1 MRSPTNYYL
10 FKYAGIEFMRVVS
23 ILGSTG
29 SIGQSTL
36 DVIRLNKDDF
46 YVFALSCD
54 NNVELILKQAIE
66 FKPKYI
72 VCPNNNN
79 AKYIA
84 EQLPLNSGIEVL
96 SNNESLNYIASHDDV
111 THVVAAISGSAG
123 LESTFSAVKS
133 GKEILLANKES
144 LVMSGQLIM
153 GYANKNKCRIIP
165 IDSEHNAIYQVLN
178 STNERYLKKIILTA
192 SGGPFLNTAKEVMS
206 KITVE
211 QALKHPNWSMGKK
224 VTIDSATM
232 MNKGLEVIE
241 AFHLFNL
248 SHEQIEVVVHPQSI
262 IHSLVEFIDGS
273 LLTQIGLPDMRIPI
287 SYALGYPERI
297 RSGLNGIDLTKSEL
311 SFLKPDPEKF
321 PCLELSFEAIKSGHE
336 YCVSLNAANEVAV
349 DLFLK
354 KKIHFKDIFTINYK
368 MLKNTYPINLDSISK
383 IIQFNDEIKKKT
395 IEFSSK
401 FFS

>member
-1 MRSPTNYYL
+1 
-10 FKYAGIEFMRVVS
+10 MRVVS

-36 DVIRLNKDDF
+36 DVIQFNKDEF

-72 VCPNNNN
+72 VCPNNHN

-84 EQLPLNSGIEVL
+84 KKLPLNSGIEVL
-96 SNNESLNYIASHDDV
+96 SNTESLNYIASHDDV

-153 GYANKNKCRIIP
+153 GYANKNKSRIIP

-192 SGGPFLNTAKEVMS
+192 SGGPFLNSAMDVMS

-297 RSGLNGIDLTKSEL
+297 PSGLNGIDLTKSEL
-311 SFLKPDPEKF
+311 SFFKPDPEKF

-354 KKIHFKDIFTINYK
+354 KKIQFKDIFTINYE

-395 IEFSSK
+395 TEFSSK

>member
-1 MRSPTNYYL
+1 M
-10 FKYAGIEFMRVVS
+10 KVIS

-36 DVIRLNKDDF
+36 DVIRLNIDELN
-46 YVFALSCD
+46 VFALSC
-54 NNVELILKQAIE
+54 NNNFELILKQAIE

-72 VCPNNNN
+72 VCPNKNN
-79 AKYIA
+79 AKNIA
-84 EQLPLNSGIEVL
+84 DQLPVNSDIKVL
-96 SNNESLNYIASHDDV
+96 SDTESLNFIASHNDV

-123 LESTFSAVKS
+123 LESTFSAAKS

-153 GYANKNKCRIIP
+153 DYANKNKCRIIP

-178 STNERYLKKIILTA
+178 NASGKYLKKIILTA
-192 SGGPFLNTAKEVMS
+192 SGGPFLHSSMDLMS
-206 KITVE
+206 KITVD
-211 QALKHPNWSMGKK
+211 QALNHPNWKMGKK

-241 AFHLFNL
+241 AFYLFNL
-248 SHEQIEVVVHPQSI
+248 SVEQIDVIVHPQSI

-273 LLTQIGLPDMRIPI
+273 LLTQLGLPDMRIPI
-287 SYALGYPERI
+287 SFALGYPKRI
-297 RSGLNGIDLTKSEL
+297 PSGLEGVDLTKCEL
-311 SFLKPDPEKF
+311 TFLKPDPKKF

-336 YCVSLNAANEVAV
+336 YCICLNAANEVAV

-354 KKIHFKDIFTINYK
+354 KKINFKDIFSINYE
-368 MLKNTYPINLDSISK
+368 MLKKMYTTKLDSISK
-383 IIQFNDEIKKKT
+383 IIQFNDEIRKKT
-395 IEFSSK
+395 MEFSGK
-401 FFS
+401 FFF